1 MTGTALSQI
10 ETVSGLVGMS
20 TVRVIIA
27 SPEGA
32 HGSVAEFWCDG
43 ELMGET
49 VHEHGKEQLRIDA
62 RPGGGPWLVDI
73 PSLARALSEASPVPA
88 GW

>member
-1 MTGTALSQI
+1 
-10 ETVSGLVGMS
+10 MS

-32 HGSVAEFWCDG
+32 DQAIAEFWCEG

-49 VHEHGKEQLRIDA
+49 VGHRGRLELRIDA

-73 PSLARALSEASPVPA
+73 GSLARALSEASPLPA
-88 GW
+88 AY